1 MSGKILGLDGGTAT
15 SGWAILDATTHTF
28 EDLGVVIQP
37 KRDKERTVTLER
49 QRRANNQ
56 ARVIAAKAP
65 GCSLI
70 AVEQLSLGIKG
81 KIAVLSMGLS
91 WGIILGAVAQLEAL
105 GNPRPR
111 LLTIA
116 PKRWQNE
123 VLPSGQNETDYEELA
138 RRVGAHLLRRH
149 PKAYAALQ
157 RIPEKHQNHA
167 IDAAMIALV
176 GALRPHRCDAIGET
190 QEAA

>member
-1 MSGKILGLDGGTAT
+1 MTKILGLDGGTAT
-15 SGWAILDATTHTF
+15 SGWALLDAATCTF

-37 KRDKERTVTLER
+37 KRDEERTATLER

-56 ARVIAAKAP
+56 AKVIASKAP

-70 AVEQLSLGIKG
+70 VVEQLSLGMKG
-81 KIAVLSMGLS
+81 KIACVSMGLS

-105 GNPRPR
+105 GHPRPR

-123 VLPSGQNETDYEELA
+123 VLPSGKDETD
-138 RRVGAHLLRRH
+138 
-149 PKAYAALQ
+149 
-157 RIPEKHQNHA
+157 
-167 IDAAMIALV
+167 
-176 GALRPHRCDAIGET
+176 
-190 QEAA
+190 